1 MGARDRDET
10 DVRPIGRQS
19 PPPAGTTNRD
29 SLRFQVRTSAPFPFD
44 LALDYLRTS
53 PSCILEVIADDTYSR
68 ALRINGKNVLLKV
81 RALQNSLDVELA
93 APNLEPRDRLATETI
108 VRRTFAADVDVSTLL
123 TDVQDDPIF
132 AELATRFGGL
142 RPVLIPDLFET
153 IVWAIIGQQINVR
166 FAAKCKRALVD
177 LCGER
182 LVVGDDRY
190 MLFPDAE
197 RLAAL
202 SEADLAAVQFSRQ
215 KIRYVLNLAR
225 EICDG
230 RLILDELWRMPAEA
244 ARERL
249 EKIVGIGR
257 WTAEYVLMRGL
268 GHKDVIPAA
277 DGGLRRVIGQAYGLG
292 RSATEEEVRGFAER
306 WAGWRS
312 YAAFYWWFAL
322 QRESRLRP
330 VSRESSPSG

>member
-1 MGARDRDET
+1 MM
-10 DVRPIGRQS
+10 
-19 PPPAGTTNRD
+19 NHD
-29 SLRFQVRTSAPFPFD
+29 SLHFQIQTTAPFAFD

-53 PSCILEVIADDTYSR
+53 PSSILEIVYDDTYSR
-68 ALRINGKNVLLKV
+68 ALRINGK
-81 RALQNSLDVELA
+81 RALLRIRALPNSLDGELVG
-93 APNLEPRDRLATETI
+93 PNLEPRDRLAAETI

-123 TDVQDDPIF
+123 TGVQDDVVF
-132 AELATRFGGL
+132 AELATRFRGL

-153 IVWAIIGQQINVR
+153 IVWAIIGQQVNVR

-177 LCGER
+177 LCGDR
-182 LVVGDDRY
+182 LVVGNDEY
-190 MLFPDAE
+190 LIFPDAE
-197 RLAAL
+197 RLADV
-202 SEADLAAVQFSRQ
+202 SEADLAAIQFSRQ

-225 EICDG
+225 EIRDG
-230 RLILDELWRMPAEA
+230 RLNLDELWRMPSQA
-244 ARERL
+244 AQERL

-277 DGGLRRVIGQAYGLG
+277 DGGLRRIIGQAYGLG
-292 RSATEEEVRGFAER
+292 RSATEEEVRRFAER

-322 QRESRLRP
+322 QQQTRLRSA
-330 VSRESSPSG
+330 SRERSSSG